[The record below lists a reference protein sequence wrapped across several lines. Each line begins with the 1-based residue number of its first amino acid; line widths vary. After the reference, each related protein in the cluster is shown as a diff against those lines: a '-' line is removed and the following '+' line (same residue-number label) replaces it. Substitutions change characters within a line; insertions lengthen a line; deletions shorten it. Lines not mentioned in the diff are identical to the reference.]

1 MNLRWCKVNWVG
13 LCLGVVTASAVMV
26 SGRVYAESPGEEMAA
41 AANNFLNALTPEQ
54 RQKATYE
61 FQDAERFDWHFI
73 PKSRKGLP
81 FKEMTAAQQRL
92 AHALL
97 SSGMSQKGF
106 AKAETIMSLEE
117 VLAGIEKG
125 KGPTRDSDLYFFT
138 IFGTPAVHAI
148 AAESGSVN
156 LAKKSGTIDAEAWGW
171 RVEGHHLALNFVVR
185 GDKVLSATPTFMGSN
200 PAEVKE
206 GPRKGLRL
214 LGREEDLGREL
225 VKCLNEEQR
234 KVAVFSETAPKE
246 IITGNSRKADP
257 LKPEGLAA
265 GKMTK
270 AQREVLMNLVKEYAQ
285 RHRTEVAEDDLKKIE
300 KAGWNKVYF
309 AWAGGIEPGVGHYY
323 RVQGPTF
330 LMEYDDTQNNANHIH
345 TVWRDFENDFGDD
358 VLKQH
363 YQEVKH

>member
-1 MNLRWCKVNWVG
+1 ML
-13 LCLGVVTASAVMV
+13 
-26 SGRVYAESPGEEMAA
+26 SGRVYAESPGEEMAS
-41 AANNFLNALTPEQ
+41 AANNFLSALTPEQ

-61 FQDAERFDWHFI
+61 FKDEERFDWHFI
-73 PKSRKGLP
+73 PKPRKGLP
-81 FKEMTAAQQRL
+81 FKEMTAGQQKL

-97 SSGMSQKGF
+97 SSGLSQKGY
-106 AKAETIMSLEE
+106 AKAETIMSLDEI
-117 VLAGIEKG
+117 LAAIEKG

-138 IFGTPAVHAI
+138 IFGIPAVHVVS
-148 AAESGSVN
+148 AETGSVN
-156 LAKKSGTIDAEAWGW
+156 PTKKSGAADAEAWGW

-200 PAEVKE
+200 PAEVKD

-225 VKCLNEEQR
+225 VKCLNEDQR
-234 KVAVFSETAPKE
+234 KVAIFSETAPKE
-246 IITGNSRKADP
+246 IITGNSRKVDP

-270 AQREVLMNLVKEYAQ
+270 AQREILTTLVKEYAQ
-285 RHRTEVAEDDLKKIE
+285 RHRAEVADEDLKKID
-300 KAGWNKVYF
+300 KAGWNQVHF
-309 AWAGGIEPGVGHYY
+309 AWAGGLELGAGHYY

-345 TVWRDFENDFGDD
+345 TVWRDFANDFGDD
-358 VLKQH
+358 VLKRH
-363 YQEVKH
+363 YEEVKH